1 MSTNYSLLFYL
12 KKPKNYV
19 SGPKP
24 IYMRITVDG
33 ILKEVSTG
41 RECDPTKWISKANR
55 SKGTKEDVKTLN
67 AYLDTME
74 HKVAD
79 IHLQMTKRGE
89 DITAESIKMKYLGR
103 DIQRKTLLTVFLEHN
118 EQMKALLGK
127 GFKPNTFKGYTTS
140 LAHIELYLTEH
151 LNLKDIDV
159 RKMDHG
165 FVAGYEFFLRSAL
178 GCSEVSAAKYIKHLR
193 KIVKLCIAHKWIT
206 EDPFALYKNSAKA
219 KEKEFLTEHELE
231 RIERKLFTVP
241 RLAHVRDIFVFC
253 CYTGLS
259 YADVK
264 KLSDDDIGKGFGG
277 KLWIFTNREK
287 TETASNIPLLPKAL
301 EILSRYSD
309 YPPSVSKGK
318 LLPVLSNQK
327 MNSYLKEIADLCGI
341 TKKLTFH
348 MARHTFATTV
358 TLSNDVPIETVSK
371 MLGHTDIKTT
381 QHYAKLLDT
390 RIGRD
395 MGRLEEALDHKKTKY
410 DTIIPKVAFGKMP
423 VVSLPPCLKGSKAG

>member
-33 ILKEVSTG
+33 VPKEVSTG
-41 RECDPTKWISKANR
+41 RECDPAKWISKANR
-55 SKGTKEDVKTLN
+55 AKGTKEDVKTLN
-67 AYLDTME
+67 AYLDTLE

-79 IHLQMTKRGE
+79 IHLQMTKSGE
-89 DITAESIKMKYLGR
+89 DISAESIKLKYLGK
-103 DIQRKTLLTVFLEHN
+103 DIQRKPLLTVFLEHN
-118 EQMKALLGK
+118 QQMKALLGK
-127 GFKPNTFKGYTTS
+127 GFKTNTLKGYNTS
-140 LAHIELYLTEH
+140 LSHIERYLNEN
-151 LNLKDIDV
+151 LNLKDIEV

-165 FVAGYEFFLRSAL
+165 FVAGYEFFLRSEL

-193 KIVKLCIAHKWIT
+193 KIVRLCLAHKWIT
-206 EDPFALYKNSAKA
+206 EDPFAFYKNSAKA
-219 KEKEFLTEHELE
+219 KEKEFLTEDELE
-231 RIERKLFTVP
+231 LIERKLFAIP

-264 KLSDDDIGKGFGG
+264 KLSDVDIGRGFGG

-309 YPPSVSKGK
+309 YPPCVSKGR

-348 MARHTFATTV
+348 MARHTFATTI

-390 RIGRD
+390 RVASD
-395 MGRLEEALDHKKTKY
+395 MGKLEKRLKLGNGFIK
-410 DTIIPKVAFGKMP
+410 
-423 VVSLPPCLKGSKAG
+423 SL